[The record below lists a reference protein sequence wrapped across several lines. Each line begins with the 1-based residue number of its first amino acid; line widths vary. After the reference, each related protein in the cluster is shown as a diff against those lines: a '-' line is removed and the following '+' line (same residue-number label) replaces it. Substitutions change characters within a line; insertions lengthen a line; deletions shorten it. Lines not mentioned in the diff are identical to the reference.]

1 MYAYIFRNKSAV
13 QLLKIFK
20 GSLREGDI
28 ILWLKILKLIYMFCF
43 AVYPAGLISVSSNV
57 CLF

>member
-1 MYAYIFRNKSAV
+1 MYAYTFHNKSAV
-13 QLLKIFK
+13 HLLKIFK
-20 GSLREGDI
+20 GTLREGDI
-28 ILWLKILKLIYMFCF
+28 IFWLKILNLIYMFCF